1 MAEAM
6 FHQKDCVITTTA
18 AAAVSSG
25 EVRQLPDGRAAVYT
39 GLNSAAS
46 GDPIGNQTE
55 GVFLVAKTSSIVF
68 LDGGRVYWDASASK
82 AHFKKVNDRDYYIG
96 RAVGDAASGD
106 TQMYVNLNVPECQYD
121 WTHVTH
127 GYLSVPTGTQ
137 AVGAFGYPKVLGATR
152 ELELTSTNEA
162 QCIDMLS
169 KERFAIESNPI
180 LEAIVCVVA
189 NGSTSAVDFNVGL
202 ANGTSTTDADA
213 ITEHVLFHID
223 GGDLSIFGQSKDGTT
238 TVAAADSTVDVVAG
252 SAVANKVE
260 LWIDARDTSNVKL
273 YVDGVRVI
281 SGSTFKLNAGTGPIG
296 ALAHLEKTSSAAT
309 GKVHVDFLAIRTQ
322 E

>member
-6 FHQKDCVITTTA
+6 FYQEDCVITTTA

-39 GLNSAAS
+39 GLDSAAS
-46 GDPIGNQTE
+46 GDWIGNQPE

-106 TQMYVNLNVPECQYD
+106 TQMYVNLNVPEFQYD
-121 WTHVTH
+121 WTHITH
-127 GYLSVPTGTQ
+127 GCLSVPTGTQ

-152 ELELTSTNEA
+152 ELELTATSEA
-162 QCIDMLS
+162 QCIDILS
-169 KERFAIESNPI
+169 QERFAIESNPI

>member
-6 FHQKDCVITTTA
+6 FHQEDCVITTTA

-121 WTHVTH
+121 WTHITH
-127 GYLSVPTGTQ
+127 GCLSVPTGTQ

-152 ELELTSTNEA
+152 ELELTATSEA
-162 QCIDMLS
+162 QCIDILS
-169 KERFAIESNPI
+169 QERFAVASKPI
-180 LEAIVCVVA
+180 LEAIVCLAA
-189 NGSTSAVDFNVGL
+189 NGSTSAVDINVGL

-213 ITEHVLFHID
+213 VTEHCFFHID
-223 GGDLSIFGQSKDGTT
+223 GGDLSILAQSKDGTT
-238 TVAAADSTVDVVAG
+238 TVAATDTTVDATAG

-260 LWIDARDTSNVKL
+260 LWIDARDPANVKL
-273 YVDGVRVI
+273 YVNGVRVI
-281 SGSTFKLNAGTGPIG
+281 DGSTFKLDAATGPLG
-296 ALAHLEKTSSAAT
+296 ALAHIEKTSGTAT
-309 GKVHVDFLAIRTQ
+309 GKLHVNFLAIRTQ